1 MRYDVQPCCESLNS
15 RGKSFG
21 DVTVDC
27 VMNAMVW
34 FLCIPFLCLEFGF
47 LLDKIIKIDTKNT
60 TGFFLASILDGIH
73 FDNG

>member
-1 MRYDVQPCCESLNS
+1 
-15 RGKSFG
+15 
-21 DVTVDC
+21 
-27 VMNAMVW
+27 MNAMVW

-60 TGFFLASILDGIH
+60 SVFFLALILDGIH